1 MLRIIKRL
9 VIPAFRV
16 GDNRTQAD
24 RRRYGQVLAQLQ
36 SKQEPARPAI
46 AVIERVNAF
55 EGVMAHHSPQQRRN
69 RLIRKQRQPFGQLH
83 LDFRFRPCA
92 LMNLPVK
99 AVTHRDLLGSEYH
112 SVRLVFLP

>member
-46 AVIERVNAF
+46 AVIERVNA
-55 EGVMAHHSPQQRRN
+55 P
-69 RLIRKQRQPFGQLH
+69 
-83 LDFRFRPCA
+83 
-92 LMNLPVK
+92 
-99 AVTHRDLLGSEYH
+99 
-112 SVRLVFLP
+112 